1 MASRVTPD
9 DRLDGWEAISH
20 YLGWAPR
27 TVIRWEKQKGLP
39 VHRVSG
45 GKRQPVYAYRHELD
59 LWFQQN
65 GASGLLDAL
74 TDAPSTAIPTPEP
87 DTDLHAEPGN
97 AAVLAGIRSQW
108 RTRKAALASVVVICG
123 LLFAA
128 FAVHETPAYLA
139 VTNPT
144 RITRSQTHILSP
156 LLSNGTKIF
165 YPQYED
171 GGYSVAAVPVK
182 GGESA
187 TIQTGITNPEL
198 CDMTPDGKAMLL
210 RDLVHSRDDE
220 EPLYVQ
226 RGNGAAQRIGDILAY
241 DAAWTPDAKN
251 IIYSADGVVNSTD
264 LTGTSRRQLF
274 SVPGNAFWFRW
285 APDGTRLRFTVI
297 DKQSEKTSIW
307 EVSADG
313 KAPHRLFP
321 EMQYHLCC
329 GSWTP
334 DSRFFLFQ
342 ARVENMFQIWAQ
354 RDQHSYLFPT
364 HNQPFPLVVGAT
376 SYRGPLP
383 SKDGKR
389 LIVRAE
395 APKGEVARY
404 DSRLGEFIPI
414 LPSISAR
421 TLAYSADN
429 QWIAY
434 TSLADNNLWRCRA
447 DGTQCLQL
455 TQDFKDTIMPRWSP
469 DGQTI
474 AFMGLGFTGE
484 WGIFAVP
491 AKGGT
496 IRSLSHDNHA
506 KGYPDWSPDGRQLA
520 FSDVPPV
527 SQPGGIYILNVGS
540 NTITTLPQSKGY
552 SSPRW
557 SPDGHSLVALHSGD
571 QFLYLFDF
579 DSGKWRP
586 LAEVPAC
593 YPNWSHDG
601 RYVYFRPSTADSRA
615 VFRVAVANRRVE
627 KVASLAGVERG
638 PYFLGDWIGLAPDD
652 SPLAVR
658 NSTIEDIY
666 AWDFVA
672 R

>member
-1 MASRVTPD
+1 
-9 DRLDGWEAISH
+9 
-20 YLGWAPR
+20 
-27 TVIRWEKQKGLP
+27 VIRWEKQKGLP

-59 LWFQQN
+59 LWFQKN
-65 GASGLLDAL
+65 GAPGIIDEPSPAL
-74 TDAPSTAIPTPEP
+74 SAPEP
-87 DTDLHAEPGN
+87 DTDLHLTPNGGA
-97 AAVLAGIRSQW
+97 LSAGIRTRW
-108 RTRKAALASVVVICG
+108 LTRKAGVASVAVVCG

-128 FAVHETPAYLA
+128 SALRGTSPYLT
-139 VTNPT
+139 VENPT

-156 LLSNGTKIF
+156 LLSDGAQIF
-165 YPQYED
+165 YPRYEN
-171 GGYSVAAVPVK
+171 GRYSVAAVPVT
-182 GGESA
+182 GGES
-187 TIQTGITNPEL
+187 TTVVTGITNPEI

-210 RDLVHSRDDE
+210 RDLIHSRDDE

-226 RGNGAAQRIGDILAY
+226 RDNGAAQRIGDILAY
-241 DAAWTPDAKN
+241 DAAWAPDAKS
-251 IIYSADGVVNSTD
+251 IIYSADGVVYSTD
-264 LTGTSRRQLF
+264 LAGKFRRQLF

-285 APDGTRLRFTVI
+285 SPDGKRLRFTVI
-297 DKQSEKTSIW
+297 DKASEKTSIW
-307 EVSADG
+307 EVLADG
-313 KAPHRLFP
+313 KNPHRLFP
-321 EMQYHLCC
+321 NLQYHLCC

-334 DSRFFLFQ
+334 DGKFFLFQ
-342 ARVENMFQIWAQ
+342 VRVDSMFQIWAQ
-354 RDQHSYLFPT
+354 RDQSSYLFPAR
-364 HNQPFPLVVGAT
+364 NRPYPLVFGAM

-383 SKDGKR
+383 SKDGRK

-395 APKGEVARY
+395 ALKGEVVRY
-404 DSRLGEFIPI
+404 DSELGEFISI

-421 TLAYSADN
+421 TLAYSRDKK
-429 QWIAY
+429 WIAY

-447 DGTQCLQL
+447 EGTQCLQL

-474 AFMGLGFTGE
+474 AFMGLGFTGD

-491 AKGGT
+491 ANGGT
-496 IRSLSHDNHA
+496 IRSLSHDRQA
-506 KGYPDWSPDGRQLA
+506 KGYPDWSPDGQRLA

-527 SQPGGIYILNVGS
+527 SQPEGIYILDLGS
-540 NTITTLPQSKGY
+540 NKVATLPESKGY

-557 SPDGHSLVALHSGD
+557 SPDGRFLVALHAGD
-571 QFLYLFDF
+571 QYLYLFDS

-601 RYVYFRPSTADSRA
+601 KYVYFRPATADSRA
-615 VFRVAVANRRVE
+615 IFRVAVANRSVE

-638 PYFLGDWIGLAPDD
+638 PFFLGDWIGLAPDD

-666 AWDFVA
+666 AWDLVP